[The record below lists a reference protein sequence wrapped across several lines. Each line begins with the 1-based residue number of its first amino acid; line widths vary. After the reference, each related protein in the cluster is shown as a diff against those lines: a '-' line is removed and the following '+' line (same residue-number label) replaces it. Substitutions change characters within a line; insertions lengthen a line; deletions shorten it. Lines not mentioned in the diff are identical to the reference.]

1 MKKCEY
7 CGKELDSYHIMYCR
21 DTKCEELANNFY
33 DKRRKTENVF
43 GAINIVMIVAIM
55 LGLVVAVFSPVI
67 GNVIVAGALLSLS
80 ATVILMPFAPEN
92 FYEKWRIKTT
102 TVIVR
107 VYGAFLFFASIAFAC
122 LAFYYHM
129 KLGA

>member
-1 MKKCEY
+1 
-7 CGKELDSYHIMYCR
+7 GKELDSYHIMYCR
-21 DTKCEELANNFY
+21 DTNCEELANNFY

-43 GAINIVMIVAIM
+43 GVINIIMIVAIM
-55 LGLVVAVFSPVI
+55 LGLIVAVFSPVI

-80 ATVILMPFAPEN
+80 VTVVLMPFAPEN

-107 VYGAFLFFASIAFAC
+107 VYGVLLCVASIIFAY
-122 LAFYYHM
+122 LAYYYHI